1 MRILTQLHKDVDSM
15 QNSLDKKRQKQHDHN
30 IPENIGKRPKEVK
43 EAQTLLDTAKS
54 KLQKLKNILAQPDL
68 PGTSPNRHR
77 DKLTK
82 KSK

>member
-54 KLQKLKNILAQPDL
+54 KL
-68 PGTSPNRHR
+68 
-77 DKLTK
+77 
-82 KSK
+82 